1 MAKAKLT
8 QAAQERIYMMRV
20 RDLQNLLGAK
30 NVHPK
35 PFNQVIQ
42 GYAA

>member
-1 MAKAKLT
+1 MARTKFT
-8 QAAQERIYMMRV
+8 QAAQERIHMMRV

-30 NVHPK
+30 RVTPK
-35 PFNQVIQ
+35 PFHQVIQ

>member
-1 MAKAKLT
+1 MARTKFT
-8 QAAQERIYMMRV
+8 QAAQERIYMMTV
-20 RDLQNLLGAK
+20 RDLQNLHGAK
-30 NVHPK
+30 RVVPK

>member
-1 MAKAKLT
+1 MAQTKFT

-30 NVHPK
+30 NVRAK
-35 PFNQVIQ
+35 PFNEVIK
-42 GYAA
+42 GYA

>member
-1 MAKAKLT
+1 MTQYRLT

-20 RDLQNLLGAK
+20 RDMQKLLGARH
-30 NVHPK
+30 VVPK
-35 PFNQVIQ
+35 PFNQVIE